1 MIFGRGSDSRQ
12 NGCFLFYDGLSVK
25 RIEQKIRE
33 EAMNSQKKI
42 KADPSLDAEELALE
56 RELAAGQW
64 KEAAENISSE
74 IVEAARQSLGR
85 RNREARINVRVT
97 RETLQ
102 LLQTQAQEEGVGYQ
116 TLIGSVLH
124 KYAHG
129 KLVNTDDVQKILP
142 MLDRKKL
149 GAG

>member
-1 MIFGRGSDSRQ
+1 
-12 NGCFLFYDGLSVK
+12 
-25 RIEQKIRE
+25 
-33 EAMNSQKKI
+33 
-42 KADPSLDAEELALE
+42 
-56 RELAAGQW
+56 
-64 KEAAENISSE
+64 
-74 IVEAARQSLGR
+74 LGR